1 MPVRKIDFI
10 KKLTFVLSMEKP
22 LLSGKAVFF
31 SNALF
36 LCKKERFSD
45 KKKIYKIYS
54 PERFSSECKKSLDRR
69 CHLVC
74 DKQARKIF
82 TKPP

>member
-1 MPVRKIDFI
+1 MPVRKLDFI

-36 LCKKERFSD
+36 LCKKKKFSV
-45 KKKIYKIYS
+45 KKKIYS
-54 PERFSSECKKSLDRR
+54 PISGKWT
-69 CHLVC
+69 
-74 DKQARKIF
+74 RKIF